1 MPDAPS
7 APALAHWRAAFPIFE
22 RTTYLNSCSLGP
34 LSRASRQRVATY
46 LDQWEARGAANWYDV
61 WWEALDELRRRYAA
75 LAGAR
80 AHEIA
85 LHPSVSSL
93 LGVVGSA
100 LDTSTRRRIV
110 TTALDFPTL
119 PYQWLPKDV
128 DVVLLQSDDGITV
141 PPERFARA
149 VDDRTALVATSHV
162 YFTSGAIQD
171 IAAIAAIARRHGALS
186 LIDGYH
192 GVGQIPTDVTAA
204 GVDFYCSGG
213 LKWLLGGSGICF
225 LYAREEST
233 HALRPTTTGW
243 FAHRDQFAFDQA
255 HFAPHDDA
263 RRFESGTPSMA
274 SVHAQLGGLDVLE
287 AAGAGAIRTATS
299 ALAEDLI
306 ARAVD
311 RGLRPRV
318 AATPAERSGI
328 VMLPSDDPK
337 RDVARLAEKG
347 FIVDARP
354 GHVRVS
360 PYFYNIA
367 DDHIALLE
375 HFAA

>member
-1 MPDAPS
+1 MPHTPA
-7 APALAHWRAAFPIFE
+7 ALALTHWRAAFPIFE
-22 RTTYLNSCSLGP
+22 RTIYLNSCSLGP
-34 LSRASRQRVATY
+34 LSRASRERVATY

-61 WWEALDELRRRYAA
+61 WWAALDELRTRYAA
-75 LAGAR
+75 LVGAR
-80 AHEIA
+80 PSEIA
-85 LHPSVSSL
+85 LHPSVSSV

-100 LDTSTRRRIV
+100 LDTSSRRRIV
-110 TTALDFPTL
+110 TTTLDFPTL
-119 PYQWLPKDV
+119 TYQWLPKDV
-128 DVVLLQSDDGITV
+128 EVVLLESEDGVTV
-141 PPERFARA
+141 PPERFANA

-171 IAAIAAIARRHGALS
+171 IAAIAEIARRRGALS

-192 GVGQIPTDVTAA
+192 GVGQVPTDVTAA

-225 LYAREEST
+225 LYARAETT
-233 HALRPTTTGW
+233 HALCPTTTGW
-243 FAHRDQFAFDQA
+243 FAHHDQFAFDPA
-255 HFAPHDDA
+255 HFTPHDDA

-287 AAGAGAIRTATS
+287 AAGAPAIRAATS

-306 ARAVD
+306 ERALAR
-311 RGLRPRV
+311 GITPRM
-318 AATPAERSGI
+318 ASTPATRSGI

-337 RDVARLAEKG
+337 RDVARLAEAG

-360 PYFYNIA
+360 PYFYNLA
-367 DDHIALLE
+367 DDHIAMLE